1 MSARIVIIGGGPV
14 GLALALASAPL
25 TGVEVMVIERGP
37 AANDILPEPFD
48 HRVYALSS
56 ASLAMLTAI
65 GVAFP
70 SARMA
75 RVRAMQV
82 FGDGEHSEEIGDSGN
97 IGGGDRRRLDFDS
110 GQPLAIIV
118 EHAAIMQAM
127 EARLREEGR
136 VEFRRGMTPV
146 AMRCLGANRRE
157 LTLSDGSK
165 IEADLLV
172 AADGSR
178 SQIRDWAGIAT
189 SVKDYES
196 DGVVANFGTEYP
208 HGDIARQWF
217 TQDAVLA
224 WLPLPGN
231 HVSIV
236 WSVGREFSKVLP
248 SNDPDAFCR
257 AVEDA
262 GRSSLGALSLV
273 SPIARF
279 PLSRVMAHDWA
290 QPGLAL
296 IGDAAHAVHPLA
308 GQGVNLGFA
317 DVRNLV
323 SVLQGR
329 SAFSAIGDLAVLRRY
344 ERSAREAAWLV
355 GETTDRL
362 RSIYLSDAGS
372 ARWLRNE
379 GIGLLNRLPAVK
391 SLLIDYASR

>member
-1 MSARIVIIGGGPV
+1 MSARIVIVGGGPV

-25 TGVEVMVIERGP
+25 PGVRVMVIERGP
-37 AANDILPEPFD
+37 AAAEILPEPFD

-56 ASLAMLTAI
+56 ASLAMLTAM

-82 FGDGEHSEEIGDSGN
+82 FGDGEHSEDIGDSGN
-97 IGGGDRRRLDFDS
+97 SGGGGRNRLDFDS

-136 VEFRRGMTPV
+136 VEFRRDVTPV

-165 IEADLLV
+165 IEADLLI

-178 SQIRDWAGIAT
+178 SQIRDWAGITT

-196 DGVVANFGTEYP
+196 DGVVANFRTEYP

-217 TQDAVLA
+217 THDAVLA

-323 SVLQGR
+323 SVLHGR